1 MKTRIYAI
9 CLGLLMASPLI
20 ADDLAGV
27 EKLLCAAADVTI
39 CTLDGDCDE
48 GTLETWNMP
57 TFVEIDLDNEL
68 ISTTAASGE
77 RRTTAIE
84 RLIRMDGQIFLQGIQ
99 GGVAFSIVIDELT
112 GDLSLAIAA
121 DGETATGFG
130 ACTPD

>member
-1 MKTRIYAI
+1 MIW
-9 CLGLLMASPLI
+9 LASKNFCARLRMSPSALSTEI
-20 ADDLAGV
+20 ATKELWKPG
-27 EKLLCAAADVTI
+27 
-39 CTLDGDCDE
+39 
-48 GTLETWNMP
+48 
-57 TFVEIDLDNEL
+57 IDLDNEL

-84 RLIRMDGQIFLQGIQ
+84 RLTRMDGQIFLQGIQ